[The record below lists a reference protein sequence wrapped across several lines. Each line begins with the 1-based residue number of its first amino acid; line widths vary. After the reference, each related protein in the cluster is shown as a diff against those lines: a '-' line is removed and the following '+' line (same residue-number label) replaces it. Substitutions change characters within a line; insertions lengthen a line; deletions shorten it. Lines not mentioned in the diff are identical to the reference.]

1 MLDNL
6 RKIIGGLAGDGRPA
20 RFGTDDRR
28 VAAVALLIHVAA
40 IDGVVHASE
49 RQRLLGLIEQK
60 FALDAEDTRRLLA
73 AAEKSEAEA
82 TDVQELVDLI
92 RRQMDADE
100 KARLVGLMWDIAYA
114 DGHLHEFEENLIAR
128 VAAMLGVDSDC
139 GADRGG
145 RPA

>member
-6 RKIIGGLAGDGRPA
+6 RKIIGGLAGVGAPA
-20 RFGTDDRR
+20 RFGADDHHG
-28 VAAVALLIHVAA
+28 AAGALRIHVAA

-73 AAEKSEAEA
+73 SAEKTEAA
-82 TDVQELVDLI
+82 AADVQDLVDVI
-92 RRQMDADE
+92 RRRMDADE
-100 KARLVGLMWDIAYA
+100 RTRLVGLMWDIAYA

-128 VAAMLGVDSDC
+128 VATLLRVDS
-139 GADRGG
+139 GVDRGG
-145 RPA
+145 RPT